1 MKFITLTD
9 ANQETRKYTIN
20 VNDIAC
26 IETYVNDDGKLFA
39 WIHEKGIDGGTIY
52 VKETAEQILNALE
65 QQQTIEQILKSVV
78 R

>member
-9 ANQETRKYTIN
+9 ANQETRKYDIN
-20 VNDIAC
+20 INNIAC
-26 IETYVNDDGKLFA
+26 IETYVSDNGKLFT
-39 WIHEKGIDGGTIY
+39 WIHGNGIDEGTVY

-65 QQQTIEQILKSVV
+65 QQQTIEQILKSAV

>member
-1 MKFITLTD
+1 MKFIKLTD
-9 ANQETRKYTIN
+9 ANQETRTYTIN
-20 VNDIAC
+20 INNIAC
-26 IETYVNDDGKLFA
+26 IETYVNDDGKLFT
-39 WIHEKGIDGGTIY
+39 WIHGSGIDDGTVC